1 MAGTRIVVTGK
12 GPLVS
17 NPGPSGAAGTAYVI
31 LFARRAR
38 ALGLVRGPGR
48 LSWRS
53 VRRWAGGRGYGS
65 AAGRL

>member
-1 MAGTRIVVTGK
+1 MADTRIVVTGK

-38 ALGLVRGPGR
+38 ALSLVRGPAG
-48 LSWRS
+48 SAGDAF
-53 VRRWAGGRGYGS
+53 AGGQEVEDTGLRR
-65 AAGRL
+65 AG